1 MITQHPEN
9 VTSGLF
15 ARDKGAKPSFSLGI
29 MVNVFSHQCR
39 GNTVSCYSVN
49 AVGMGCFLFM
59 FYSVSVKEVKISY
72 YPVTQSVWHSVG
84 CCMRSVRTLS
94 LLTIVTE

>member
-15 ARDKGAKPSFSLGI
+15 ACDKGAKPSFSPGI
-29 MVNVFSHQCR
+29 MVNVFSQQCC
-39 GNTVSCYSVN
+39 GNIVSCYSVN

-59 FYSVSVKEVKISY
+59 FYSVFVKEVKISHY
-72 YPVTQSVWHSVG
+72 HVTQSLWRSVG
-84 CCMRSVRTLS
+84 CCMRQC
-94 LLTIVTE
+94 